1 MSDYD
6 LRVSGGTIVT
16 PSGVAR
22 QDLLVKDGRIEAI
35 VDPSFTAEVATEV
48 DAQGLHVFPGV
59 VDPHVHLGPNIT
71 YPQSAEDALPES
83 RSGAAGGV
91 TSLLSYLMTAEPYH
105 DVFPIAK
112 QTMEEHSQVDFG
124 FHFCVVTRDQ
134 LDQIP
139 SYARDLGVSSYKFFM
154 NFRGEEGAYLGLP
167 GNDDGFMFD
176 LLEACADNGTMLDPH
191 AENIE
196 LVWRLRAK
204 GMPEG
209 RTALEEWNLIR
220 PDYVEADALNRLAF
234 LSRVTGASVYAVHTT
249 SALALDVLRQG
260 QAHYDNI
267 FVESCPH
274 YLTLD
279 VDSECGVYGKVNPPL
294 RYASDRDALWRALEE
309 GSVDTIGSD
318 HVPRHK
324 SFKEKDIWTA
334 SAGFPGMQNM
344 LPSLISEGYHKRGL
358 SLPRIAQLT
367 SQRPA
372 QLFGMYPKKGALLAG
387 SDADF
392 VLVDLDATYRVV
404 GAEQYSGAEY
414 SPWEGWEMKGQ
425 VRSTYLRG
433 TRIFDL
439 ADGFST
445 PGGQFVSRR
454 HSGARALEELS

>member
-1 MSDYD
+1 MTDYD
-6 LRVSGGTIVT
+6 LRVAGGSLVT
-16 PSGVAR
+16 PSGVVQ
-22 QDLLVKDGRIEAI
+22 QDLLVAGGVVAAI
-35 VDPSFTAEVATEV
+35 VDPGAPTSAAEVV

-71 YPQSAEDALPES
+71 YPQNPEDALPES

-91 TSLLSYLMTAEPYH
+91 TSLLAYLMTAEPYH
-105 DVFPIAK
+105 DVFPVAK
-112 QTMEEHSQVDFG
+112 QTMGAYSQVDFG

-139 SYARDLGVSSYKFFM
+139 SYARELGVSSYKFFM

-196 LVWRLRAK
+196 LVWRLREK
-204 GMPEG
+204 GIPEG

-249 SALALDVLRQG
+249 SALALDVLKQG
-260 QAHYDNI
+260 RMDYENI

-279 VDSECGVYGKVNPPL
+279 VESACGVYGKVNPPL
-294 RYASDRDALWRALEE
+294 RYASDRDALWSALEE
-309 GSVDTIGSD
+309 GSIDTIGSD

-334 SAGFPGMQNM
+334 SAGFPGMENL
-344 LPSLISEGYHKRGL
+344 LPSLISEGFHKRGL
-358 SLPRIAQLT
+358 SLPRIAQVT
-367 SQRPA
+367 SERPA
-372 QLFGMYPKKGALLAG
+372 QLFGLYPQKGALLPG

-392 VLVDLDATYRVV
+392 VLVDLDATHMVV
-404 GAEQYSGAEY
+404 GGEQQSGAEY
-414 SPWEGWEMKGQ
+414 SPWEGWEMKGS
-425 VRSTYLRG
+425 VRSTFLRG
-433 TRIFDL
+433 YRIFDVL
-439 ADGFST
+439 EGFSG
-445 PGGQFVSRR
+445 PGGQFLSRR
-454 HSGARALEELS
+454 YSGARALEEV

>member
-1 MSDYD
+1 
-6 LRVSGGTIVT
+6 
-16 PSGVAR
+16 
-22 QDLLVKDGRIEAI
+22 
-35 VDPSFTAEVATEV
+35 
-48 DAQGLHVFPGV
+48 
-59 VDPHVHLGPNIT
+59 
-71 YPQSAEDALPES
+71 
-83 RSGAAGGV
+83 
-91 TSLLSYLMTAEPYH
+91 MTAEPYH
-105 DVFPIAK
+105 DVFPVAK
-112 QTMEEHSQVDFG
+112 QTMGTHSQVDFG

-196 LVWRLRAK
+196 LVWRLREK
-204 GMPEG
+204 GIPEG

-249 SALALDVLRQG
+249 SALALDVLQQG
-260 QAHYDNI
+260 RMDYENI

-279 VDSECGVYGKVNPPL
+279 VDSACGVYGKVNPPL
-294 RYASDRDALWRALEE
+294 RYASDRDTLWSALEE
-309 GSVDTIGSD
+309 GSIDTIGSD

-334 SAGFPGMQNM
+334 SAGFPGMEKPAA
-344 LPSLISEGYHKRGL
+344 LPDFRGVPQAWVVASPHRASDERAPRAAVRTVPPEGAPL
-358 SLPRIAQLT
+358 LP
-367 SQRPA
+367 
-372 QLFGMYPKKGALLAG
+372 G

-392 VLVDLDATYRVV
+392 VLVDLDATHMVV
-404 GAEQYSGAEY
+404 GGEQQSGAEY
-414 SPWEGWEMKGQ
+414 SPWEDWEMKGS
-425 VRSTYLRG
+425 VRSTFLRG
-433 TRIFDL
+433 TRIFDVV
-439 ADGFST
+439 DGFSD
-445 PGGQFVSRR
+445 PGGQFLSRR
-454 HSGARALEELS
+454 YSGARALEEV